1 MERPTPIPPDPAPE
15 PLPQPAAPAV
25 PAPACGVPAAP
36 SAAPVYGAPVYGAP
50 AAAQPAYGAPAPAG
64 QPAWAL
70 PADAWQPPQVTVPPP
85 AAPYPAPGFAP
96 VLECAHL
103 TKGYGARTA
112 LGDVS
117 FAVPAG
123 RVVGLLGPNGSGKT
137 TLIKLAAG
145 LLTPTA
151 GSVRVLGMEP
161 SARTKALL
169 SYLPERPYF
178 APSMRVRECL
188 AFFADFY
195 GDFDPAMARDMLA
208 RLGVPADAP
217 MASLSK
223 GTKEKV
229 QLVLVMAR
237 RAALYLLDE
246 PIGGVD
252 PATRDYIL
260 DTIISQYHRDSTIL
274 ISTHLIADVEPVLD
288 DFIFLQYGTM
298 VVHAPVAFVRE
309 QGYASLDDYFRRAF
323 RC

>member
-1 MERPTPIPPDPAPE
+1 MDLSPSAPPQPASPVQPAQPADPAGVQPV
-15 PLPQPAAPAV
+15 PAAFVAQPAPAQPSAWGVPAAPAV
-25 PAPACGVPAAP
+25 
-36 SAAPVYGAPVYGAP
+36 
-50 AAAQPAYGAPAPAG
+50 AAAMPS
-64 QPAWAL
+64 
-70 PADAWQPPQVTVPPP
+70 WQPPRHVAPPP
-85 AAPYPAPGFAP
+85 ATPYPAAGFAP
-96 VLECAHL
+96 VLECDHL
-103 TKGYGARTA
+103 TKGYGARIA
-112 LGDVS
+112 LSDVS

-145 LLTPTA
+145 LLTPTGGA
-151 GSVRVLGMEP
+151 VRVLGMEP
-161 SARTKALL
+161 GARTKALL

-178 APSMRVRECL
+178 APSMRVRDCL

-195 GDFDPAMARDMLA
+195 ADFDRMLAQDMLA

-217 MASLSK
+217 MAALSK

-274 ISTHLIADVEPVLD
+274 ISTHLIADVETVLD

-298 VVHAPVAFVRE
+298 VVHAPVAYAAE

>member
-1 MERPTPIPPDPAPE
+1 MDQLASNPPDPAAGTPD
-15 PLPQPAAPAV
+15 PAQPAAQPAAPAPAQPAA
-25 PAPACGVPAAP
+25 PAPVPGVAQPAYAAPAPQPAPPAWGVPAA
-36 SAAPVYGAPVYGAP
+36 
-50 AAAQPAYGAPAPAG
+50 
-64 QPAWAL
+64 
-70 PADAWQPPQVTVPPP
+70 AWQPPRVTTPPP
-85 AAPYPAPGFAP
+85 AAPYPAPGCAP
-96 VLECAHL
+96 VLACEHL
-103 TKGYGARTA
+103 TKGYGSHTA
-112 LGDVS
+112 LADVTFS
-117 FAVPAG
+117 VPAG

-145 LLTPTA
+145 LLTPTG

-161 SARTKALL
+161 GTRTKALL

-178 APSMRVRECL
+178 APSMKVRDCL
-188 AFFADFY
+188 GFFADFY
-195 GDFDPAMARDMLA
+195 ADFDRALAQDMLA
-208 RLGVPADAP
+208 RLGVPADAA
-217 MASLSK
+217 MAALSK

-237 RAALYLLDE
+237 HAALYLLDE

-260 DTIISQYHRDSTIL
+260 DTIISQYHRDSAIL

-309 QGYASLDDYFRRAF
+309 QGYESLDDYFRRAF

>member
-1 MERPTPIPPDPAPE
+1 MTQDPWAPVQPPAP
-15 PLPQPAAPAV
+15 PAGCAPAPQAAWPQPAAEPTTAWPQ
-25 PAPACGVPAAP
+25 PAPVAAP
-36 SAAPVYGAPVYGAP
+36 AW
-50 AAAQPAYGAPAPAG
+50 QPAPGPAPAG
-64 QPAWAL
+64 A
-70 PADAWQPPQVTVPPP
+70 
-85 AAPYPAPGFAP
+85 AP
-96 VLECAHL
+96 VLACDHL
-103 TKGYGARTA
+103 TKGYGSRLA
-112 LGDVS
+112 LSDVTFS
-117 FAVPAG
+117 VPAG

-145 LLTPTA
+145 LLTPTS
-151 GSVRVLGMEP
+151 GSVRVAGLEP
-161 SARTKALL
+161 GTQTKALL

-195 GDFDPAMARDMLA
+195 ADFDRVLAQDMLA

-217 MASLSK
+217 MSSLSK

-237 RAALYLLDE
+237 HAALYLLDE

-288 DFIFLQYGTM
+288 DFVFLQYGTM

-309 QGYASLDDYFRRAF
+309 QGYPSLDDYFRRAF